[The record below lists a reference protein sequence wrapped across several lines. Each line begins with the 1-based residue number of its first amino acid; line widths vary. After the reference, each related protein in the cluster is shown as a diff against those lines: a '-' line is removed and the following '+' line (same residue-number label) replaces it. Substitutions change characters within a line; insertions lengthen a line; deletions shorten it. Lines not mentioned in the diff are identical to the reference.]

1 MSKFSF
7 FVLIIAII
15 IAIFPIYK
23 KFDFIK
29 QILLNKELDQNFEE
43 KKKYILTN
51 SNKTLEKEVK
61 DKYINLKNDLINYL
75 NNNTYLQYER
85 KTIEKIKELEK
96 GKKLFEE
103 FEGNMDNMYKN
114 EFKESELK
122 DLTDL
127 IDRYILPES

>member
-15 IAIFPIYK
+15 IAIIPIYK

-29 QILLNKELDQNFEE
+29 QILLNKEFDENFEE
-43 KKKYILTN
+43 KKKYILN
-51 SNKTLEKEVK
+51 KVNKTLENEFGE
-61 DKYINLKNDLINYL
+61 KYLNLKNNLKNYL

-96 GKKLFEE
+96 EKKLFEE
-103 FEGNMDNMYKN
+103 FETNMDNMYKN

-127 IDRYILPES
+127 IDRYILPEN

>member
-15 IAIFPIYK
+15 IAIIPIYK

-29 QILLNKELDQNFEE
+29 QILLNKEFDQNYEE

-51 SNKTLEKEVK
+51 SNKTLEREVK

-96 GKKLFEE
+96 EKKLFEE
-103 FEGNMDNMYKN
+103 FEANMDNMYKN

>member
-15 IAIFPIYK
+15 IAIIPIYK

-29 QILLNKELDQNFEE
+29 QILLNKEFDENFEE

-51 SNKTLEKEVK
+51 SNKTLEKEIK

-85 KTIEKIKELEK
+85 KTIEKIKDLEK
-96 GKKLFEE
+96 EKKLFEE
-103 FEGNMDNMYKN
+103 FETNMDNMYKN

-127 IDRYILPES
+127 IDRYILPEN

>member
-1 MSKFSF
+1 MSKFSLL
-7 FVLIIAII
+7 VLLISII

-29 QILLNKELDQNFEE
+29 QILSNKKDDKISEE
-43 KKKYILTN
+43 KKKYILTTA
-51 SNKTLEKEVK
+51 NKTLEKEFEK
-61 DKYINLKNDLINYL
+61 NYINLKNDLINYL
-75 NNNTYLQYER
+75 KNNTYLQYER

-96 GKKLFEE
+96 EKKLFEE
-103 FEGNMDNMYKN
+103 FEANMDNLYKN

-127 IDRYILPES
+127 IDRYILPEN

>member
-1 MSKFSF
+1 MSKFSLI
-7 FVLIIAII
+7 VLLISII

-29 QILLNKELDQNFEE
+29 QILFNKKDDKISEE
-43 KKKYILTN
+43 KKKYILTTA
-51 SNKTLEKEVK
+51 NKTLEKEFEK
-61 DKYINLKNDLINYL
+61 NYINLKNDLINYL
-75 NNNTYLQYER
+75 KNNTYLQYER

-96 GKKLFEE
+96 EKILFEE
-103 FEGNMDNMYKN
+103 FEANIDNLYKN

-127 IDRYILPES
+127 IDRYILPEN

>member
-1 MSKFSF
+1 M
-7 FVLIIAII
+7 
-15 IAIFPIYK
+15 
-23 KFDFIK
+23 
-29 QILLNKELDQNFEE
+29 
-43 KKKYILTN
+43 
-51 SNKTLEKEVK
+51 EKEVK

-96 GKKLFEE
+96 EKKLFEE

-127 IDRYILPES
+127 IDRYILPESWIFKKNFFNLI

>member
-15 IAIFPIYK
+15 IAIIPIYK

-29 QILLNKELDQNFEE
+29 QILLNKELVQNFEE

-51 SNKTLEKEVK
+51 SNKTLEKEIK

-96 GKKLFEE
+96 EKKLFEE

>member
-7 FVLIIAII
+7 FILIIAII
-15 IAIFPIYK
+15 IAIIPIYK

-29 QILLNKELDQNFEE
+29 QILLNKEFDENFEE

-51 SNKTLEKEVK
+51 SNKTLEKEIK

-85 KTIEKIKELEK
+85 KTIEKIKDLEK
-96 GKKLFEE
+96 EKKLFEE
-103 FEGNMDNMYKN
+103 FEANMDNMYKN
-114 EFKESELK
+114 DFKESELK

-127 IDRYILPES
+127 IDRYILPEN

>member
-7 FVLIIAII
+7 FILIIAII
-15 IAIFPIYK
+15 IAIIPIYK

-29 QILLNKELDQNFEE
+29 QILLNKEFDENFEE
-43 KKKYILTN
+43 KKKYILKN
-51 SNKTLEKEVK
+51 SNKNLEKEIK

-85 KTIEKIKELEK
+85 KTIEKIKDLEK
-96 GKKLFEE
+96 EKKLFEE
-103 FEGNMDNMYKN
+103 FEANMDNMYKN
-114 EFKESELK
+114 DFKESELK

-127 IDRYILPES
+127 IDRYILPEN

>member
-15 IAIFPIYK
+15 IAIIPIYK

-29 QILLNKELDQNFEE
+29 QILLNKEFDDNFEE

-51 SNKTLEKEVK
+51 SNKTLEKEIK

-85 KTIEKIKELEK
+85 KTIEKIKDLEK
-96 GKKLFEE
+96 EKKLFEE
-103 FEGNMDNMYKN
+103 FETNMDNMYKN

-127 IDRYILPES
+127 IDRYILPEN

>member
-7 FVLIIAII
+7 FILIIIIIIAII
-15 IAIFPIYK
+15 PIYK

-29 QILLNKELDQNFEE
+29 QILLNKEFDENFEE

-51 SNKTLEKEVK
+51 SNKTLEKEIK

-85 KTIEKIKELEK
+85 KTIEKIKDLEK
-96 GKKLFEE
+96 EKKLFEK
-103 FEGNMDNMYKN
+103 FEINIDNMYKN

-127 IDRYILPES
+127 IDRYILPEN